1 MDTVQKNNDFDKLI
15 SSVYQTH
22 CLLQENA
29 VKSINFNLTIRNWL
43 VGCYIVEY
51 EQKGKDRAQYGTGLL
66 EEMAKQIKDRKVKG
80 LNERALRN
88 CRMFYLIYP
97 QIRQTVFG
105 EFEKLVSEHNF
116 LLLNDEFPIRQT
128 LSAEFQQFDNQ
139 ELQIHPMVSDEL
151 LPIRR
156 TLSAEFQE
164 IDKQPNRILQMPSV
178 ESLPIRQTPSAELE
192 EDNYPL
198 SSYQLLSRLSFSHF
212 IELIQV
218 EDSLQRL
225 FYEVEAIKN
234 NWSVRELA
242 RAIDTSLAF
251 RTTLSTDKEAVIK
264 KIKFY

>member
-1 MDTVQKNNDFDKLI
+1 MDPVQKNNDFDKLI

-29 VKSINFNLTIRNWL
+29 VKSINFNLTVRNWL

-51 EQKGKDRAQYGTGLL
+51 EQKGKDRAQYGTNLL
-66 EEMAKQIKDRKVKG
+66 NEIAKQMKVKG
-80 LNERALRN
+80 IKGLQISALKN
-88 CRMFYLIYP
+88 CRAFYSLYP

-105 EFEKLVSEHNF
+105 EFEKMVFEHDF
-116 LLLNDEFPIRQT
+116 LLTPIRQT
-128 LSAEFQQFDNQ
+128 LSGEFQQFDNQ
-139 ELQIHPMVSDEL
+139 EIQIHPTVSDEL
-151 LPIRR
+151 FPIRR
-156 TLSAEFQE
+156 TLSAEL
-164 IDKQPNRILQMPSV
+164 K
-178 ESLPIRQTPSAELE
+178 
-192 EDNYPL
+192 EDYPL

-218 EDSLQRL
+218 EDNLQRL

-242 RAIDTSLAF
+242 RAIDTSLAL